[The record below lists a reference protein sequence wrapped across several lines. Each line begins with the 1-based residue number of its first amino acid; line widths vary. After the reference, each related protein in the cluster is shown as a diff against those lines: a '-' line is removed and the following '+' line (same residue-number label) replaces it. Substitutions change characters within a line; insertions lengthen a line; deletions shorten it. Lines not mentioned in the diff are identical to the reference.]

1 MKLRDIYQGGVDEYD
16 TRSLIGIRLRDASG
30 GQIEEAQEQ
39 IKILAEMVAKL
50 IDLSG
55 ATDAQKIEI
64 IGLFGFE
71 LVKAEG

>member
-1 MKLRDIYQGGVDEYD
+1 MKLRAIYEGGTFCSD
-16 TRSLIGIRLRDASG
+16 TMALIDMRLREASG
-30 GQIEEAQEQ
+30 GQIEEAQQQ
-39 IKILAEMVAKL
+39 IKMLAEMVAKL